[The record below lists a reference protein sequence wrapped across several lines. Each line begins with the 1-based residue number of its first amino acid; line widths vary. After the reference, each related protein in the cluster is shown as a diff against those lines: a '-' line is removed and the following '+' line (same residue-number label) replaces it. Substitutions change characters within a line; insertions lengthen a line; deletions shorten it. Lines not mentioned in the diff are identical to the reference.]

1 MVYPLRAG
9 LIPHTQPG
17 NEERQNTPRQPSQL
31 LPLDIFPVIPAP
43 SHRRVTVTDM
53 QRLRPDNNPLA
64 KCARTAQNQVISAQ
78 IQVLHR
84 KGIERQVGLV
94 MLHDEGKLLH
104 KRSAYIDL
112 LKGRIDTPG
121 IINRGIEGSFGE
133 KLM

>member
-31 LPLDIFPVIPAP
+31 LPLNIFSVIPAP
-43 SHRRVTVTDM
+43 AHRRVTVTDM
-53 QRLRPDNNPLA
+53 QRLRPDNHSLA
-64 KCARTAQNQVISAQ
+64 KGARTAQNQIISAQ

-104 KRSAYIDL
+104 ERGAYINL
-112 LKGRIDTPG
+112 LKGRIDAPG
-121 IINRGIEGSFGE
+121 IVNRSIEGSFGK